1 MLRAVS
7 LLPAFLNLSGER
19 AVVVGGGAVA
29 LRRARTLLDAGLA
42 VTVIAPEVCP
52 ELLAL
57 PVAPE
62 RRAYRDGDLAGAWV
76 VVAATDQPA
85 VNDAVV
91 AEARQTGALVNHAGE
106 AGQGNLR
113 FAATAQR
120 AGVQV
125 AVSTGRELP
134 LLAQALTRRIAAV
147 LPGEAQIDGWVAAR
161 EHALSLDGPQRE
173 AALRDLKTGIHAAL
187 GVPA

>member
-1 MLRAVS
+1 MLRPVS

-29 LRRARTLLDAGLA
+29 LRRTRTLLEAGLA
-42 VTVIAPEVCP
+42 VTVIAPDVCA

-57 PVAPE
+57 TATFE
-62 RRAYRDGDLAGAWV
+62 RRGYRDGDVAGARL
-76 VVAATDQPA
+76 VVAATDQPG

-91 AEARQTGALVNHAGE
+91 AAARQEGALVNHAGE

-120 AGVQV
+120 SGVQV
-125 AVSTGRELP
+125 AVNTGRELP
-134 LLAQALTRRIAAV
+134 MLAQALTRRIAAL
-147 LPGEAQIDGWVAAR
+147 LPGEAQINGWIAAR
-161 EHALSLDGPQRE
+161 EHALTLDGAGR
-173 AALRDLKTGIHAAL
+173 ATALQGLKTDIQTAL
-187 GVPA
+187 GGRA